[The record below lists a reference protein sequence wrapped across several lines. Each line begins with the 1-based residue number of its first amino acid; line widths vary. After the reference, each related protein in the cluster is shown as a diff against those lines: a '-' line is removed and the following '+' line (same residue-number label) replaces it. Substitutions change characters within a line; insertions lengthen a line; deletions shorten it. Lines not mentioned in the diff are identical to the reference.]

1 MGIPVDSSIVTAT
14 VTAEASDVTAPV
26 TTPVAK
32 TSSVTN
38 PEPVKVG
45 SVRLRGVSVSLDTD
59 VGQAFV
65 VDCCRHTE
73 GLLSD
78 SDIKSKWTLG
88 DEDWM
93 NLADNAALLQAV
105 RAERERRIL
114 SGAVAREA
122 ALRYFA
128 QAPTVLSDILTD
140 EQVSPRHR
148 IEAAREL
155 RQVAGDRP
163 DAASGA
169 DEKIVIK
176 INLGGGEKLVFEKE
190 IAPCGPAPSDD
201 GELP

>member
-1 MGIPVDSSIVTAT
+1 M
-14 VTAEASDVTAPV
+14 
-26 TTPVAK
+26 
-32 TSSVTN
+32 
-38 PEPVKVG
+38 
-45 SVRLRGVSVSLDTD
+45 
-59 VGQAFV
+59 
-65 VDCCRHTE
+65 
-73 GLLSD
+73 LSD

-105 RAERERRIL
+105 RAERERRVIG
-114 SGAVAREA
+114 GAAAREA
-122 ALRYFA
+122 AQRYFA
-128 QAPTVLSDILTD
+128 KAPTVLSDILTD

-155 RQVAGDRP
+155 RQVAGERS

-176 INLGGGEKLVFEKE
+176 INLGGDEKLIFERE
-190 IAPCGPAPSDD
+190 IAPCKPAPSDD

>member
-1 MGIPVDSSIVTAT
+1 MRKPINSSIVTAAVMAQMPI
-14 VTAEASDVTAPV
+14 VTGPV
-26 TTPVAK
+26 TTPDAKGSGVAD
-32 TSSVTN
+32 
-38 PEPVKVG
+38 PGPVKVG
-45 SVRLRGVSVSLDTD
+45 SVRLRDISVSLDTD

-105 RAERERRIL
+105 RAERERRVI
-114 SGAVAREA
+114 SGAAAREA
-122 ALRYFA
+122 AQRYFA
-128 QAPTVLSDILTD
+128 KAPTVLSDILTD

-155 RQVAGDRP
+155 RQVAGERS

-169 DEKIVIK
+169 NEKIVIK
-176 INLGGGEKLVFEKE
+176 INLGGDEKLIFERE
-190 IAPCGPAPSDD
+190 IAPCEPAPSDD

>member
-1 MGIPVDSSIVTAT
+1 MPIDRTKITAN
-14 VTAEASDVTAPV
+14 
-26 TTPVAK
+26 
-32 TSSVTN
+32 SVPDPT
-38 PEPVKVG
+38 PVKVG
-45 SVRLRGVSVSLDTD
+45 SVRLRGVSVLLDND

-78 SDIKSKWTLG
+78 SEIKSKWALTG
-88 DEDWM
+88 EDWAG
-93 NLADNAALLQAV
+93 LAANTPLLAAV

-114 SGAVAREA
+114 SGAAAREA

-140 EQVSPRHR
+140 EQLSPRHR

-163 DAASGA
+163 EAASGA
-169 DEKIVIK
+169 DEKIIIK
-176 INLGGGEKLVFEKE
+176 INLGGDEKLIFEKE
-190 IAPCGPAPSDD
+190 IAPCEPLPSDD